1 MITLRKLKQVIS
13 LLMLGVILLSAMLP
27 GIAAANPLTGMRIS
41 FTPDKSSYAPGDTVQ
56 LTFSLN
62 EIQMIARNGL
72 TSAAFTVSYDS
83 DVLEAPEVY
92 QKDVN
97 YTTALASE
105 NFNVSAP
112 VKLPSSEND
121 GRIRLEV
128 AGVTSSDILN
138 GTRDVVT
145 LQFRVK
151 EHTAAS
157 FGAASILPG
166 SARLVTTEGQEL
178 DPNSL
183 LLLYYGGGIHV
194 SAPRIAGI
202 DSFSLNGY
210 NGVIDNGTGGFGVIK
225 VTVPY
230 GTRVEDM
237 QAVYHAVGKVSVGGV
252 PQTSGEGSHD
262 FTKPVLY
269 TVMVSMEDTQSY
281 MVIVE
286 VAPPDSRKAITSF
299 TAGGNTGII
308 NEANKTITVE
318 TSSPHPWLWATT
330 FTTTGALV
338 KYNGTTVISSTD
350 VLSYEAP
357 VTLTVVAQDGSSADY
372 TVTVKAQPSSVKVL
386 TAFSIGNVNAT
397 IKQNTN
403 TISMTVPFGTD
414 VTALTPAFTFN
425 GAKVTV
431 EGTEQISGQTPVDF
445 SIPVTYTV
453 VAEDGSTQN
462 YTVTVT
468 TAPGSPDKALNSVT
482 VGGMKGTISYD
493 TRIIDVTVPS
503 GADLSALTLEVDTT
517 AATVQI
523 NTGTF
528 TSGDKYDFTKPA
540 TLKLIA
546 QDGTFTEYMI
556 KVTKEGASAPETPP
570 TSNPTPTPTPAE
582 SPIPASTPDNGGSND
597 GYVAPV
603 ATLTPTPKPA
613 ATPAPSPSASPAP
626 AAGQGT
632 VTIKYADKAK
642 LAAVLSK
649 AAASTGLTDVTSSW
663 AGSDIK
669 LLEAAG
675 IIKGYTDKT
684 FRPEGNMSRA
694 EFATILWRILGEPAP
709 AAPATFTDVQA
720 EWSAPAIARLTQLGI
735 INGYADGTFR
745 PDAPVSHAEMITLLM
760 RMLDSNVQ
768 VNNGTFPDLK
778 GNWAESNI
786 AKARTLGIIQ
796 STEGSAFQPDHK
808 ISRAETAAILV
819 RTLKL
824 DAELQVLLNP
834 QMK

>member
-27 GIAAANPLTGMRIS
+27 GIAAANPLTGTRIS

-62 EIQMIARNGL
+62 EIQMIARDGL
-72 TSAAFTVSYDS
+72 ASAAFTVSYDS

-97 YTTALASE
+97 YSTTLVSD

-112 VKLPSSEND
+112 VKLESSENY
-121 GRIRLEV
+121 GRIRLEA
-128 AGVTSSDILN
+128 AGVTSSDILT
-138 GTRDVVT
+138 GTRDIVT

-151 EHTAAS
+151 ESAS
-157 FGAASILPG
+157 AGTGAVFILPG

-178 DPNSL
+178 EPNSL
-183 LLLYYGGGIHV
+183 LLLYHGGGIFV
-194 SAPRIAGI
+194 SAPHIAAI

-210 NGVIDNGTGGFGVIK
+210 SGVIDNGTGGFGIIK

-262 FTKPVLY
+262 FTTPVLY
-269 TVMVSMEDTQSY
+269 TVTVSMEDTQSY
-281 MVIVE
+281 RVIVE

-299 TAGGNTGII
+299 MADGNTGII
-308 NEANKTITVE
+308 DEANKTITLE
-318 TSSPHPWLWATT
+318 TSAPHPWLWTTT

-338 KYNGTTVISSTD
+338 KNNGTTVISSTD
-350 VLSYEAP
+350 VLNYEAP
-357 VTLTVVAQDGSSADY
+357 VTLTVVAQDGSSTDY
-372 TVTVKAQPSSVKVL
+372 TVTVKARPSSTKVL
-386 TAFSIGNVNAT
+386 
-397 IKQNTN
+397 
-403 TISMTVPFGTD
+403 
-414 VTALTPAFTFN
+414 
-425 GAKVTV
+425 
-431 EGTEQISGQTPVDF
+431 
-445 SIPVTYTV
+445 
-453 VAEDGSTQN
+453 
-462 YTVTVT
+462 
-468 TAPGSPDKALNSVT
+468 NSAS
-482 VGGMKGTISYD
+482 VGGVQSTINHD
-493 TRIIDVTVPS
+493 TRMISVTVPS
-503 GADLSALTLEVDTT
+503 SADLSALTLEADTS
-517 AATVQI
+517 AAAVQV
-523 NTGTF
+523 NAVAF
-528 TSGDKYDFTKPA
+528 TNGEKYDFTKPA

-546 QDGTFTEYMI
+546 EDGTFIEYTI
-556 KVTKEGASAPETPP
+556 KVTREEPAAPETPP
-570 TSNPTPTPTPAE
+570 ASNPTPSPAE
-582 SPIPASTPDNGGSND
+582 PPAPTATPDSSGSND
-597 GYVAPV
+597 GYVAPFV
-603 ATLTPTPKPA
+603 TPTPAPTPVS
-613 ATPAPSPSASPAP
+613 TPAPSSSPSPA
-626 AAGQGT
+626 AVQSI
-632 VTIKYADKAK
+632 VTIKYADKTK
-642 LAAVLSK
+642 LAAALSK
-649 AAASTGLTDVTSSW
+649 AATASTGLTDVTSSR

-768 VNNGTFPDLK
+768 VNSGTFPDLK

-796 STEGSAFQPDHK
+796 GTGGSAFQPDHK
-808 ISRAETAAILV
+808 ISRAEAAAVLV

-824 DAELQVLLNP
+824 DAELQVLLEP